1 MMSAW
6 PEKTQLLRRSQQ
18 KRQQRRRQRRHTRA
32 APTATPNRHA
42 PSPRGPQPPTYAHTY
57 EQRATN
63 SRSLRNRNHMRMR
76 RSVRQDE
83 APWKLTAQSAE
94 AAAPPATSTSL
105 LLHHIKY
112 IFCLITTAAA
122 WSGGGAGGRG
132 CPRTS
137 RTPKKMYY
145 VYVYTKYIC
154 IHMHAAFRSAGRS
167 SLEADRAVG
176 RGSGAASDVDVLTPS
191 SYKIYILPY
200 HNSSC
205 VERGRGGRERMSS
218 HVTYTEKNVLCICV
232 YEIHLHT
239 HA

>member
-1 MMSAW
+1 
-6 PEKTQLLRRSQQ
+6 
-18 KRQQRRRQRRHTRA
+18 
-32 APTATPNRHA
+32 
-42 PSPRGPQPPTYAHTY
+42 
-57 EQRATN
+57 
-63 SRSLRNRNHMRMR
+63 MRMR

-154 IHMHAAFRSAGRS
+154 IHMRSRNRARAEQHEAIRKDTKGAKKSTRTPTSLRAHTDTPPHTGRAGGEDHFVGPDRG
-167 SLEADRAVG
+167 LRADKSHVHQRFG
-176 RGSGAASDVDVLTPS
+176 LQQ
-191 SYKIYILPY
+191 
-200 HNSSC
+200 C
-205 VERGRGGRERMSS
+205 VEGSQDVVLVIVPAQAVVILWGRARTWCPS
-218 HVTYTEKNVLCICV
+218 
-232 YEIHLHT
+232 
-239 HA
+239 

>member
-1 MMSAW
+1 
-6 PEKTQLLRRSQQ
+6 
-18 KRQQRRRQRRHTRA
+18 
-32 APTATPNRHA
+32 
-42 PSPRGPQPPTYAHTY
+42 
-57 EQRATN
+57 
-63 SRSLRNRNHMRMR
+63 MRMR

-154 IHMHAAFRSAGRS
+154 IHMRSRNRARAEQHEAIRKDTKGAKKSTRTPT
-167 SLEADRAVG
+167 SLRAHT
-176 RGSGAASDVDVLTPS
+176 DTP
-191 SYKIYILPY
+191 
-200 HNSSC
+200 
-205 VERGRGGRERMSS
+205 RERFLRSKWWA
-218 HVTYTEKNVLCICV
+218 EG
-232 YEIHLHT
+232 
-239 HA
+239 A